1 MSRHGPFRGRAYL
14 SRGDDGNGGVTMGDS
29 VLLSREGPVGVITVN
44 RPQALNAFDLPMAKD
59 LVALVDEVAA
69 DKGVRSVL
77 VRGGGGHFC
86 AGGDLEAIS
95 KAPDPS
101 TYVLRLARAA
111 NRALIQL
118 RTMPKPVVA
127 ALQGAVAGGGVGLA
141 LAADLR
147 IASATARIS
156 LAFLKVGLTPDM
168 GATWALPRLVGRG
181 SAFELA
187 TSHDPLSADEAHRIG
202 LVNRVVPQADL
213 DSKSMLWVRDLA
225 GLPPLAVRTLK
236 DLLGAAE
243 TEAFERHLEADSEA
257 ISRMAT
263 TADFREGVQ
272 AFFEKR
278 SPVFRGR

>member
-1 MSRHGPFRGRAYL
+1 
-14 SRGDDGNGGVTMGDS
+14 MGDS

-59 LVALVDEVAA
+59 LVAIVDEVAA

-243 TEAFERHLEADSEA
+243 TEAFEKHLEADSEA